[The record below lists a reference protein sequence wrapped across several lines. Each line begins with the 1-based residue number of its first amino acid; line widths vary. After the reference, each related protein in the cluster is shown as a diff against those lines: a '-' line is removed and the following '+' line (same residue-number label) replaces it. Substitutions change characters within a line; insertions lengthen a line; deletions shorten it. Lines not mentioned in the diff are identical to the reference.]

1 VPVLRSRIAIR
12 RARWMF
18 MKIFLVAMA
27 LLAAIYALLVVT
39 HLVERLRWA

>member
-1 VPVLRSRIAIR
+1 
-12 RARWMF
+12 